1 MVSRNGRTGCV
12 ASTGFDGGSDDVAAY
27 PGPPPASR
35 RGPVI
40 SGWNRRTNSACQ
52 ARLLARSKS
61 PCSEEEY
68 MTNGVRTANLPLSQ
82 IVSEL
87 VGNHH
92 GRTVRIF
99 AEEIATLMG
108 PLSASVW

>member
-1 MVSRNGRTGCV
+1 
-12 ASTGFDGGSDDVAAY
+12 
-27 PGPPPASR
+27 
-35 RGPVI
+35 
-40 SGWNRRTNSACQ
+40 
-52 ARLLARSKS
+52 
-61 PCSEEEY
+61 